1 MAGSVPPLIVLTR
14 PQGKNALLSA
24 ALRQSGFD
32 SLELPVLQL
41 QPLAIEAGQVP
52 DPGAF
57 DLIVFVSSM
66 ALAAYESALVNF
78 ASPGFGGV
86 SSRRP
91 LFVAAVGAATANAL
105 RGSTVFSGTPV
116 LQPAAQASSDSEGLW
131 PQIEAKLSSIRSA
144 LIVRGQ
150 TGREWLGER
159 LEAAGV
165 RVIRH
170 ASYRRSVAVWRES
183 QLEKLRVSGVPLR
196 TVWLLTSSEAVD
208 AVFSQ
213 LERHGLLHVVRI
225 AGFVVVHPRIAERL
239 KLQYADRF
247 PDAVLPA
254 VTLCDPDVGSM
265 RQALAA
271 VASL

>member
-1 MAGSVPPLIVLTR
+1 MVGSIAPLIVLTR
-14 PQGKNALLSA
+14 PQGKNAVLFA

-41 QPLAIEAGQVP
+41 QPLPIEARQVP

-78 ASPGFGGV
+78 VLPGSDGV

-91 LFVAAVGAATANAL
+91 LFVAAVGAATAESL
-105 RGSTVFSGTPV
+105 RNSPVFSGTPV
-116 LQPAAQASSDSEGLW
+116 LQPAVHASSDSEGLW
-131 PQIEAKLSSIRSA
+131 PQIEARLSDIRSA

-150 TGREWLGER
+150 SGREWLGER

-170 ASYRRSVAVWRES
+170 ASYRRSVAVWRET
-183 QLEKLRVSGVPLR
+183 QLRKLRESGGPLR

-213 LERHGLLHVVRI
+213 LERHGLLDVLRI
-225 AGFVVVHPRIAERL
+225 AGFVVVHARIAERL
-239 KLQYADRF
+239 KSQYADRF